1 MGREVKLPPSLLYP
15 IEIVALLAPA
25 SSPVKRHDRLI
36 KFKYWN
42 RVPDGV
48 AEEGEEPPL
57 VTREFYGHF
66 DSPHEGQLQ
75 KWLVKPGDRLN
86 DNLTAVFIVEEGC
99 DHSVQFG
106 GLCALCGRSLDDK
119 DYMGYSD
126 VDRAPIAMSHDT
138 AGLTVSR
145 EEAERIETN
154 STTQLLKSNRLVL
167 VVDLDQTVI
176 HASVSPE
183 IGKWVEDP
191 ESPQHEAVK
200 DVKSFVLKERGQ
212 QSWYF
217 VKLRPGLS
225 EFLEQMC
232 KLYEMHIY
240 TMATKQYALEIAKLI
255 DPEGKFFADR
265 ILSRDASGDL
275 LRKNLQR
282 LFPVSTQMVTIID
295 DRGDVWGWVPNL
307 VRVVPYQFWSNTGD
321 INSQF
326 LPKRSGLVTPD
337 TIESEEGNEAVA
349 THDKDQELRNIGLA
363 LSKLHSRFYKA
374 YEPGLDLPDVGLLL
388 PVIKSRVF
396 DGCVLLFSGFFPLGT
411 TDLDS
416 ADIVQ
421 WVRSFGAVVL
431 ADFLPSVTHVV
442 ARNSGTV
449 KARQAAG
456 HNKVV
461 VGIEWVFKCLETWEH
476 APEEPFKM
484 VVANPIAPGAVV
496 EELGQEETENLDPAI
511 ADQFVRSIQRG
522 DVNWEA
528 MDAELNELLQDE
540 EGDEDDYDE
549 NENENN
555 EEERSPRDN
564 KDEDFN
570 VQPANEKLAN
580 EKLANGQPADVAAA
594 NDKPENDEPEND
606 KADTTPENESKETN
620 SLKRRWREDEAGDNS
635 IAETLSEDE
644 FGLDEDW
651 D

>member
-15 IEIVALLAPA
+15 IEIVALLVPA

-75 KWLVKPGDRLN
+75 EWLVKPGDRLN
-86 DNLTAVFIVEEGC
+86 DHLTSVLVVEEGC

-138 AGLTVSR
+138 AGLKVSR
-145 EEAERIETN
+145 EEAERIEVNIT
-154 STTQLLKSNRLVL
+154 SQLLKSRRLVL

-176 HASVSPE
+176 HASVTPE
-183 IGKWVEDP
+183 IGRWIEDA
-191 ESPQHEAVK
+191 ESPKHEAVK

-212 QSWYF
+212 QSWYY

-232 KLYEMHIY
+232 TMYEMHIY
-240 TMATKQYALEIAKLI
+240 TMATKQYALEIAKII
-255 DPEGKFFADR
+255 DPKGKFFADR

-275 LRKNLQR
+275 LRKNLER

-295 DRGDVWGWVPNL
+295 DRGDVWEWVPNL

-337 TIESEEGNEAVA
+337 TIESEEGNEAMSA
-349 THDKDQELRNIGLA
+349 HDKDQELCNIGSA
-363 LSKLHSRFYKA
+363 LSKLHRRFYKA
-374 YEPGLDLPDVGLLL
+374 YEPGLELPDVGTLL
-388 PVIKSRVF
+388 PGIKSRVF

-431 ADFLPSVTHVV
+431 ANFLPSVTHVV
-442 ARNSGTV
+442 ARNAGTM

-456 HNKVV
+456 HNKLV
-461 VGIEWVFKCLETWEH
+461 VGIEWVFQCLETWEH
-476 APEEPFKM
+476 ASEEPYTLT
-484 VVANPIAPGAVV
+484 VASPIAPDALI
-496 EELGQEETENLDPAI
+496 EEDGQEESEKLDPAL

-528 MDAELNELLQDE
+528 MDAELNELLEDE
-540 EGDEDDYDE
+540 YDSE
-549 NENENN
+549 NEENEQLN
-555 EEERSPRDN
+555 DC
-564 KDEDFN
+564 
-570 VQPANEKLAN
+570 
-580 EKLANGQPADVAAA
+580 ADAQ
-594 NDKPENDEPEND
+594 
-606 KADTTPENESKETN
+606 NESKETT
-620 SLKRRWREDEAGDNS
+620 SLKRRWREDDIGDNS
-635 IAETLSEDE
+635 GAEVTSDDG